1 MFYLSYLFKFLAAKF
16 PRSTIFS
23 LKIITVIQ
31 CVIDLQPIIKPSFEK
46 MPLLYHFHVIYIASQ
61 MQLWILMSILLLY
74 GLISLFFSKNLSI
87 YWYWNK
93 IVIMSVCSRNMRMTN
108 PLLIA
113 FKRIFCN
120 HENTFSFRRYNDFDF
135 YEYDK
140 CVNCEKILRY
150 IRGFDESI
158 RGW

>member
-1 MFYLSYLFKFLAAKF
+1 
-16 PRSTIFS
+16 
-23 LKIITVIQ
+23 
-31 CVIDLQPIIKPSFEK
+31 
-46 MPLLYHFHVIYIASQ
+46 
-61 MQLWILMSILLLY
+61 
-74 GLISLFFSKNLSI
+74 
-87 YWYWNK
+87 
-93 IVIMSVCSRNMRMTN
+93 MRMTN

-158 RGW
+158 RG